1 MTGSLSSPSVLPDNN
16 VVSLSGNAASYQSGG
31 KRHGKSTNKKFVK
44 NNRRTYKGKKRSNSN
59 SKKCW
64 WKFW

>member
-1 MTGSLSSPSVLPDNN
+1 MSGSFTSSSVLPENN
-16 VVSLSGNAASYQSGG
+16 VASLSGNAASYQSGG
-31 KRHGKSTNKKFVK
+31 KRYRKSTNKKFLK
-44 NNRRTYKGKKRSNSN
+44 NNRRTQKGKKRSI